1 MLSDKFVSQKY
12 GKRMPW
18 YIFGT
23 IVVIPCFAGIFTYPE
38 FANVNGK
45 GLQYAWYMTLP
56 ALFNVGWAAVQIS
69 NMAIVN
75 SLTYS
80 NRRRDNLTN
89 NRNGFTYMANITVLA
104 IALVLFLTMDNA
116 INQFRVLSLISL
128 IVGLFTSLFYIY
140 KI

>member
-1 MLSDKFVSQKY
+1 MTMTTL
-12 GKRMPW
+12 
-18 YIFGT
+18 
-23 IVVIPCFAGIFTYPE
+23 FAI
-38 FANVNGK
+38 
-45 GLQYAWYMTLP
+45 
-56 ALFNVGWAAVQIS
+56 GWAAVQIS